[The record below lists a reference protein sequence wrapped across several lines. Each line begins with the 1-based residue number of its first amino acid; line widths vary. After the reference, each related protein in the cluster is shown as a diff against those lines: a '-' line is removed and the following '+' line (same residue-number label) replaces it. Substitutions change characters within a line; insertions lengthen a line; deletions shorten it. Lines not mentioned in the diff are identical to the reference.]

1 MSALNSWRFIIIPFT
16 AKLSDL
22 YSGWKIAYLRS
33 PFLILLVDGQ
43 WTAWKPWTEC
53 TRSCDSGIQ
62 TRARTCTNPSPAY
75 GGKDCVGLSDE
86 IRPCNKNPCPGE
98 LPLA

>member
-1 MSALNSWRFIIIPFT
+1 M
-16 AKLSDL
+16 
-22 YSGWKIAYLRS
+22 AYYHHSRHCQTLRSLFWLENCLLRS

-62 TRARTCTNPSPAY
+62 TRARMCTNPSPAY

-86 IRPCNKNPCPGE
+86 IKPCNKNPCPGE
-98 LPLA
+98 LQLA